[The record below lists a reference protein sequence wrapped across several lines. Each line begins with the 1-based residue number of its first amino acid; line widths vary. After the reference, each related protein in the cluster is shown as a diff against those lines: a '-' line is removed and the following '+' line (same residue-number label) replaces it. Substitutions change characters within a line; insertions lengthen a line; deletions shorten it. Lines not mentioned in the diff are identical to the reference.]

1 MLSTDN
7 HKGNT
12 LLNRDA
18 LYNTKYKCGRGE
30 FLAKIDMFLKKAV
43 EMGAS
48 DFHISTNSPPV
59 YRILGEVK
67 RLPYQNLTI
76 DITKVLIGEIIPE
89 QHREGFM
96 RNGHIDFAYEIDG
109 VGRFRTNVFRS
120 HNGIDASFRVIPNK
134 IPTLEELN
142 LPQTLTRITQYH
154 QGIVLITGPTGHGK
168 TTTMASL
175 INMINATRPHH
186 IITIEQPVEYIFKS
200 QKAVVNQREVG
211 IHTRSFSNALRAA
224 LREDPDIIVVSEM
237 RDLETISLALTAA
250 ETGHLVFGTMMTSNA
265 IKTID
270 RIIDAFPAD
279 QQPQIRTS
287 FSDALKCIISQRLIP
302 RIDSKGRIPAVELLI
317 NTLPVANLIREGK
330 SFQIGSMMITGKSQG
345 MIRLDDS
352 LAQLVKNRIIS
363 PESAYLYSQDIQVL
377 KQLLGQ

>member
-1 MLSTDN
+1 
-7 HKGNT
+7 
-12 LLNRDA
+12 
-18 LYNTKYKCGRGE
+18 
-30 FLAKIDMFLKKAV
+30 
-43 EMGAS
+43 MG
-48 DFHISTNSPPV
+48 D
-59 YRILGEVK
+59 VK
-67 RLPYQNLTI
+67 RLPYQNLTL
-76 DITKVLIGEIIPE
+76 DITKLLIAEIIPE
-89 QHREGFM
+89 QIKDGFM
-96 RNGHIDFAYEIDG
+96 RNGHIDFAYEIAG
-109 VGRFRTNVFRS
+109 LGRFRANIFRS
-120 HNGIDASFRVIPNK
+120 HNGIDASFRVIPYK

-142 LPQTLTRITQYH
+142 LPSTLNRITHYH

-175 INMINATRPHH
+175 INMINASRPHH
-186 IITIEQPVEYIFKS
+186 IITIEQPVEYVFQS
-200 QKAVVNQREVG
+200 AKAVVNQREVG

-265 IKTID
+265 IKTVD

-302 RIDSKGRIPAVELLI
+302 RIDAKGRIPAIELLI

-330 SFQIGSMMITGKSQG
+330 TFQIASIMITGKSAG
-345 MIRLDDS
+345 IIRLDDS
-352 LAQLVKNRIIS
+352 LAQLVKNKIIS
-363 PESAYLYSQDIQVL
+363 SESAFQYTQDANVL

>member
-1 MLSTDN
+1 
-7 HKGNT
+7 
-12 LLNRDA
+12 
-18 LYNTKYKCGRGE
+18 
-30 FLAKIDMFLKKAV
+30 MFLKKAV

-48 DFHISTNSPPV
+48 DFHISTNSPPI
-59 YRILGEVK
+59 YRIMGEVK
-67 RLPYQNLTI
+67 RIPYQNLVV
-76 DITKVLIGEIIPE
+76 DITKMLIAEIIPE
-89 QHREGFM
+89 QIKEGFI
-96 RNGHIDFAYEIDG
+96 RNGHIDFAYEIAEI
-109 VGRFRTNVFRS
+109 GRFRVNVFRS
-120 HNGIDASFRVIPNK
+120 HNGIDASFRVIPYR

-142 LPQTLTRITQYH
+142 LPKTLSRITQYH

-175 INMINATRPHH
+175 INMIAASRPHH
-186 IITIEQPVEYIFKS
+186 IITIEQPVEYVIPS
-200 QKAVVNQREVG
+200 VKAVVNQREVG
-211 IHTRSFSNALRAA
+211 LHTRSFSNALRAA

-270 RIIDAFPAD
+270 RIVDAFPGD

-302 RIDSKGRIPAVELLI
+302 RIDTKGRIPAIELLI

-330 SFQIGSMMITGKSQG
+330 TFQIASVMVTGKSTG

-352 LAQLVKNRIIS
+352 LAHLVKNKIIS
-363 PESAYLYSQDIQVL
+363 QESAAQYSQDPQVL